1 VLLLKQQH
9 EADASITIVK
19 QASDVRMVCKGPVL
33 QAWTRYLHLAVRLW
47 LKLCSFLAAAV
58 LCQCASPSCGV
69 HLKML
74 NVLGLAQASLCHPS
88 LRVVHMLMHSDGL
101 LLLACVFFVVVLSLL
116 WRGRMC
122 GHADWEWSK
131 SACCCV

>member
-1 VLLLKQQH
+1 MDALL
-9 EADASITIVK
+9 ASCCQIVVEVVFFFG
-19 QASDVRMVCKGPVL
+19 SSR
-33 QAWTRYLHLAVRLW
+33 
-47 LKLCSFLAAAV
+47 
-58 LCQCASPSCGV
+58 ASPSCGV

-88 LRVVHMLMHSDGL
+88 LRVVHMLIHSDGL

-131 SACCCV
+131 SACV